1 MNKIIFQ
8 LGLLAFCVSAV
19 FFGTQEMTL
28 METIARAFIV
38 FIAVVCVIAGS
49 LLVSSMIVSKEE
61 NVSENAAAGHPGR
74 EGAGLRKPTLHSA
87 K

>member
-1 MNKIIFQ
+1 
-8 LGLLAFCVSAV
+8 
-19 FFGTQEMTL
+19 
-28 METIARAFIV
+28 V

-61 NVSENAAAGHPGR
+61 NVSEGAAAGRPTR